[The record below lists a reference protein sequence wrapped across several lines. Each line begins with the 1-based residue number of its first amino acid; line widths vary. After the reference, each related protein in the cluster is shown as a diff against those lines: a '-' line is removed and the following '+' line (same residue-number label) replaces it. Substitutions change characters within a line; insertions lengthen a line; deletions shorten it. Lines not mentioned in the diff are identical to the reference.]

1 MPPVKKTPK
10 RPSAITRIK
19 KLKHLDKPIF
29 KKKQANAANV
39 SSSVLHDER
48 TLVKD
53 SQTIFSD
60 DENAPPARTQRH
72 RQRIARQKRNSE
84 SLAADSGSE
93 SERGIDEIH
102 TFTQMVSKKSMRT
115 KWAPLPPNVS
125 SYLDTILNLYVE
137 ESISQIPFRSNKERL
152 AFRTLVKDTIV
163 KPLARKMRVARFPGE
178 IKERLLDQEQLDE
191 ENMRLEANFSA
202 NLRQLEV
209 LRVQEQKEQALLDSE
224 EKYFEQFKKSVERQE
239 ELMAKD
245 ILPYADLADDL
256 QISEPRPGL
265 QRVDEHI
272 G

>member
-1 MPPVKKTPK
+1 MPPIKKTPK

-19 KLKHLDKPIF
+19 KLKHLDKPVF
-29 KKKQANAANV
+29 KKKRATSGIV
-39 SSSVLHDER
+39 SSSVIHDDR
-48 TLVKD
+48 SQVKD

-60 DENAPPARTQRH
+60 DEKSSPAPKKARN
-72 RQRIARQKRNSE
+72 QRIARQKHKSE
-84 SLAADSGSE
+84 SLAPDTGSE

-115 KWAPLPPNVS
+115 KWTPLSPNVS

-137 ESISQIPFRSNKERL
+137 ESISQIPFRRNKERL

-163 KPLARKMRVARFPGE
+163 KPLAKKMRVARFPGE
-178 IKERLLDQEQLDE
+178 LKERLLDQEQLDE

-224 EKYFEQFKKSVERQE
+224 EKYLEQFRKS
-239 ELMAKD
+239 
-245 ILPYADLADDL
+245 
-256 QISEPRPGL
+256 
-265 QRVDEHI
+265 RVYEHV

>member
-1 MPPVKKTPK
+1 MPRIKKTPK

-19 KLKHLDKPIF
+19 KIKHLDKPTF
-29 KKKQANAANV
+29 KKKGTTSGNV
-39 SSSVLHDER
+39 SSSVLRDER
-48 TLVKD
+48 SLVKD

-60 DENAPPARTQRH
+60 GESSPPAGTQKRK
-72 RQRIARQKRNSE
+72 QRIARQKHTSE
-84 SLAADSGSE
+84 FQGADSGSE
-93 SERGIDEIH
+93 SERRIDEIH
-102 TFTQMVSKKSMRT
+102 TFTQKVSKKSMRT
-115 KWAPLPPNVS
+115 KWAPLSPNVS

-137 ESISQIPFRSNKERL
+137 QSISQIPFRSNKERL

-163 KPLARKMRVARFPGE
+163 RPLAKKMRVARFPGE

-209 LRVQEQKEQALLDSE
+209 LRVQEQKEEALLDSE
-224 EKYFEQFKKSVERQE
+224 QKYLEQFKKSVEHQE

-245 ILPYADLADDL
+245 TLPYADLADNL
-256 QISEPRPGL
+256 QISEPKL
-265 QRVDEHI
+265 QRVYEHI